1 MYIASDAFKL
11 GWTLCQDCVFLA
23 SDLSKSSERCAR
35 WEAWVVSRGTGEAVF
50 AAEVSDREARLKV
63 VVEGL

>member
-1 MYIASDAFKL
+1 M
-11 GWTLCQDCVFLA
+11 VFLA
-23 SDLSKSSERCAR
+23 GDLSKSSERCAR